1 MTLDKTIDN
10 DCPIITMANRKQ
22 EGTISVASTSNQA
35 SDHRSMNVS
44 RASEPVCV
52 ATMYGM
58 KRIV

>member
-1 MTLDKTIDN
+1 
-10 DCPIITMANRKQ
+10 MANRKQ